1 MLMYDVIIIGA
12 GTAGLSAAIYAVRAG
27 KSALVLEAKAYG
39 GQIIN
44 TPEVENYP
52 GIKNISGFEFATGLF
67 EQAKDAGAVIKTQG
81 VLEVKKEADIFTVTT
96 KRNVYESKALIIA
109 TGATN
114 RPLGLERE
122 KEMIG
127 KGISYCATCD
137 GAFFKGKNVAVIGG
151 GNTALEDAGFLSN
164 YCRKVYIVHRRDA
177 FRGEPATLE
186 RLKAK
191 ENVELVLDSVSVELT
206 GEDRVSGLEVK
217 NVKTGELR
225 KLDVDGI
232 FVAIGQIP
240 SNALF
245 KDFVALDAAGYVV
258 AGENCRTDVKGVFA
272 AGDCRTKK
280 IRQLTTAASDGAIA
294 ALEACEYIDTL

>member
-96 KRNVYESKALIIA
+96 KRNIYESKALIIA

-137 GAFFKGKNVAVIGG
+137 GAFFKGKDVAVIGG